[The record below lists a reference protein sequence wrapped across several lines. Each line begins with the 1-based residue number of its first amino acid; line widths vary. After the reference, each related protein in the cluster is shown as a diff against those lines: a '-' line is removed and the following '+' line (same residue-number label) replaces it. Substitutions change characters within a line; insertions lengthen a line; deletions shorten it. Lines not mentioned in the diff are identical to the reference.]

1 MTQLS
6 DYDSLDLCERVL
18 DAGRATAQELAEL
31 QRRLTV
37 ATELAEGLDDLGRLD
52 DPAAE
57 LEAVRRGAAVAAGLK
72 VGVLKRFATIDRDA
86 AEPIRAALRVH
97 IEHLRTMQYLNRTRR
112 PAA

>member
-1 MTQLS
+1 VTALN
-6 DYDSLDLCERVL
+6 DHDSLDLAERVL

-37 ATELAEGLDDLGRLD
+37 ANELAEGLDDMGWLA

-72 VGVLKRFATIDRDA
+72 VGVLKRFASIDRDA

-112 PAA
+112 PSA